1 MQQVI
6 WGPWTPCTAILVVL
20 IKSFRVSYVIGI
32 WFKAPKTKIEGLF
45 RFSDCPL
52 VFFFFSF
59 AWYSFPIYSQPTF
72 VIFKIFLLVSSG
84 GKEQEKKSKEK
95 TNSLFVQEWDI
106 PRKKRNPPLGS

>member
-1 MQQVI
+1 MSLAYGLKPPRPKLRVYLDFLI
-6 WGPWTPCTAILVVL
+6 VL
-20 IKSFRVSYVIGI
+20 
-32 WFKAPKTKIEGLF
+32 W
-45 RFSDCPL
+45 
-52 VFFFFSF
+52 FFFFSF